1 MSDPTTSPVPVG
13 GAHSEVPPRAR
24 IIDRG
29 YRRYTGPRTNVRG
42 AMVTIWRQ
50 SVQRALGL
58 RRSVWAKVL
67 PIASVGI
74 SYIPAIVFVGMVSLL
89 PDVDV
94 DEIELPSYGNYF
106 PFIQAAIVLFIAFVG
121 PEILCTDRRTG
132 MLGIYLASPL
142 TRTTYLLAKA
152 AATASVLALVTVGP
166 PLLMLVANVV
176 QGVGPDGPAGV
187 AGTLA
192 RIVGAGVVLAVL
204 YTAVALGVSSL
215 TARKAF
221 ATAALLMVLVIPP
234 LFISILVETT
244 TLPDGLEALSL
255 ITGPFSLV
263 QLVHGEAVEVPGMNL
278 ANVLAGAGFWTG
290 LGALTCWAR
299 YRSLQ
304 VTR

>member
-1 MSDPTTSPVPVG
+1 MSDSAAPPD
-13 GAHSEVPPRAR
+13 GAPRAR

-29 YRRYTGPRTNVRG
+29 YRRYTGPRTDVPG
-42 AMVTIWRQ
+42 AMVTVWRQ

-74 SYIPAIVFVGMVSLL
+74 SYVPAIVFVGMVSLL

-106 PFIQAAIVLFIAFVG
+106 PFIQAAIILFVAFVG

-152 AATASVLALVTVGP
+152 AATATVLALVTVGP

-192 RIVGAGVVLAVL
+192 RIVGAGALMAVL

-215 TARKAF
+215 TDRKAF
-221 ATAALLMVLVIPP
+221 ATAALLLVLVVPP
-234 LFISILVETT
+234 LFISILVEITSVSN
-244 TLPDGLEALSL
+244 GLEALSL

-263 QLVHGEAVEVPGMNL
+263 QLVHGETVEIPGMNL
-278 ANVLAGAGFWTG
+278 ANVLCGFGFWTG
-290 LGALTCWAR
+290 LGALTCWLR
-299 YRSLQ
+299 YDTLQ